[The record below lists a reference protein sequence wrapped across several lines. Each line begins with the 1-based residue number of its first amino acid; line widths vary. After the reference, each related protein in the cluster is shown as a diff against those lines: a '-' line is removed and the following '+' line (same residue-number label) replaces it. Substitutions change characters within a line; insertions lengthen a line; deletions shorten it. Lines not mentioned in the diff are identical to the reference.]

1 MNGRQDLIGAAPHK
15 VNLMN
20 GPMYH
25 SAPNAQTLSTIR
37 GGGTLVLQP
46 RFEAEDLLRLIEK
59 HRVSHMHMVP
69 TMFVRL
75 TKLPDAVKAR
85 YDISSLEWI
94 LHAAAPCPP
103 DVKRAMIE
111 WWGPIINEY

>member
-1 MNGRQDLIGAAPHK
+1 LDLSVMPDGLAYLIAPT
-15 VNLMN
+15 
-20 GPMYH
+20 GEE
-25 SAPNAQTLSTIR
+25 
-37 GGGTLVLQP
+37 LQQAYGIDADIC
-46 RFEAEDLLRLIEK
+46 E
-59 HRVSHMHMVP
+59 VP
-69 TMFVRL
+69 DDQVDWQSWL